1 MSHYPKTIL
10 IIAFSQIL
18 NNALPI
24 ITFPLLVRAFDL
36 STYGMWIEATTL
48 TTMLINVLGP
58 GISNAVTLKVANLED
73 HHERVFFN
81 ALYIFLV
88 LGIGFTL
95 FIILA
100 APLINEVTIRKD
112 IGTDLIRLVSPMVLL
127 GSLNWLGA
135 QTFRMRQQ
143 AFRGAM
149 IDVTAAGTRLAAA
162 IFAYINKDIL
172 AFALVLVTLQ
182 AVITA
187 IQILLAYKGLPLSQ
201 PSRVISKD
209 LLKIG
214 MNLSIVSQAN
224 WLVMFGDRLLLSIF
238 TVSSAVAIY
247 SASYQITL
255 ILIAF
260 GWPFLYVLLPLLGQ
274 HWREGDIDGAYRLVR
289 QNTRMMSIILI
300 PAVVGLGLIGNS
312 LLRFLA
318 TEEFAKGGLL
328 VGMIAAGVALDNI
341 AINLQYLFFV
351 QDKSHILRP
360 IYLAAAG
367 FNIISNL
374 VVIPL
379 FSYYGAGVTTLLTF
393 AYILIRLIRASQM
406 PINTLFDI
414 KTLGQCLLVVVVMG
428 IWVKLT
434 VAPTILG
441 LTVAVAG
448 GGLIYMAGIL
458 MLGILSLQE
467 VSGILRRRSSALYS
481 KSR

>member
-1 MSHYPKTIL
+1 MNHYPKTVL

-58 GISNAVTLKVANLED
+58 GISNAVTLKIANLGD
-73 HHERVFFN
+73 HHEQVFFN

-88 LGIGFTL
+88 LGIFFTL
-95 FIILA
+95 LVIVT
-100 APLINEVTIRKD
+100 APLINDITIHKD
-112 IGTDLIRLVSPMVLL
+112 TGTNLIRLVSPMVLL

-143 AFRGAM
+143 AFRGAL
-149 IDVTAAGTRLAAA
+149 IDVATAGTRLGAA
-162 IFAYINKDIL
+162 IFAYINKDIIT
-172 AFALVLVTLQ
+172 FALVLVSLQ
-182 AVITA
+182 AIITA
-187 IQILLAYKGLPLSQ
+187 IQIGLAYKGLPRSS
-201 PSRVISKD
+201 PSRHISQE
-209 LLKIG
+209 LLKTG
-214 MNLSIVSQAN
+214 LNLSIVSQAN

-328 VGMIAAGVALDNI
+328 VGMIAAGVALDTI

-351 QDKSHILRP
+351 QDKSHVLRP
-360 IYLAAAG
+360 IYLSAAG
-367 FNIISNL
+367 LNIIGNL

-393 AYILIRLIRASQM
+393 AYILYRLIKATRTS
-406 PINTLFDI
+406 IHLLFDL
-414 KTLGQCLLVVVVMG
+414 KTAFQCLLIAFVMG
-428 IWVKLT
+428 IWVQLT
-434 VAPTILG
+434 VTPTFIG
-441 LTVAVAG
+441 LIVAVTG
-448 GGLIYMAGIL
+448 AGIIYL
-458 MLGILSLQE
+458 TGVQILGILSLQDLQ
-467 VSGILRRRSSALYS
+467 SILRRRSSALYS
-481 KSR
+481 KSS